1 MADAPPFGPA
11 HGFGLYIHWPYC
23 TRICP
28 YCDFNVY
35 AAKDRDNGPLNAA
48 LLADLGRHADLLA
61 GHPALVSV
69 YLGGGTPSLMAPEDI
84 AALIETADRCFGL
97 AADVEITLEANPVDI
112 SRAALESW
120 KAAGVTRLSLGIQS
134 LEDKALTFLGR
145 DHDAA
150 MAKRSVAEALT
161 VFDNLSIDLIYARPG
176 QPQASWKTELNEAL
190 SLGAPHLSLYELTI
204 EERTAFGQR
213 AKRGELVPMD
223 DDDQAD
229 LYELTQD
236 ICEAHGLPAYEV
248 SNHAASK
255 QYQSRHNLTYWR
267 GGDWIGIGPGAHGRL
282 TVEGRRIAT
291 HSAARPADYQ
301 YSVQTPL
308 DRFFLSELSPLD
320 NARELLALGLRSD
333 VGFDLERIARITGSE
348 THAATL
354 QSLIETGLI
363 RQNGPTVSLTREGR
377 LLADRIAAE
386 LSP

>member
-35 AAKDRDNGPLNAA
+35 AAKDRDNAPLNAA
-48 LLADLGRHADLLA
+48 LLSDLGRHADLLA
-61 GHPALVSV
+61 GHPALGSV
-69 YLGGGTPSLMAPEDI
+69 YLGGGTPSLMAPADI
-84 AALIETADRCFGL
+84 AALIKTADQRFGL
-97 AADVEITLEANPVDI
+97 EADAEITLEANPVDI
-112 SRAALESW
+112 NRAALESW

-134 LEDKALTFLGR
+134 LDNEALNFLGR

-150 MAKRSVAEALT
+150 MAQRSVAEALT
-161 VFDNLSIDLIYARPG
+161 VFENLSIDLIYARPG
-176 QPQASWKTELNEAL
+176 QPQASWKTELTDAL
-190 SLGAPHLSLYELTI
+190 TLGAPHLSLYELTI

-213 AKRGELVPMD
+213 ARRGELVPMD

-229 LYELTQD
+229 LYELTHEV
-236 ICEAHGLPAYEV
+236 CEARGLPAYEV

-255 QYQSRHNLTYWR
+255 HYQSHHNMTYWR

-282 TVEGRRIAT
+282 TVDGTRIAT
-291 HSAARPADYQ
+291 HAPARPADYQ
-301 YSVQTPL
+301 LSAQTPL
-308 DRFFLSELSPLD
+308 EPASFSGLSPMD
-320 NARELLALGLRSD
+320 NARELIALGLRAEA
-333 VGFDLERIARITGSE
+333 GFDLERITQVTGSE
-348 THAATL
+348 IDPDGL
-354 QSLIETGLI
+354 KSFVETGLI
-363 RQNGPTVSLTREGR
+363 RQNGSTVSLTRAGR

>member
-11 HGFGLYIHWPYC
+11 HGFGLYVHWPYC

-48 LLADLGRHADLLA
+48 LLEDLGRHADLLV
-61 GHPALVSV
+61 GHPALGSV
-69 YLGGGTPSLMAPEDI
+69 YLGGGTPSLMAPADI
-84 AALIETADRCFGL
+84 AALIETAERRFGL
-97 AADVEITLEANPVDI
+97 EADAEITLEANPVDI
-112 SRAALESW
+112 SLAALESW

-134 LEDKALTFLGR
+134 LEDEALAFLGR

-150 MAKRSVAEALT
+150 MAKRSVADALT

-176 QPQASWKTELNEAL
+176 QPQTSWKTELTEAL
-190 SLGAPHLSLYELTI
+190 SLDAPHLSLYELTI

-282 TVEGRRIAT
+282 TVDGARIAT
-291 HSAARPADYQ
+291 HAAARPAHYQ
-301 YSVQTPL
+301 LSMQMPL
-308 DRFFLSELSPLD
+308 ERSSLSELSPLD
-320 NARELLALGLRSD
+320 NARELLALGLRSEA
-333 VGFDLERIARITGSE
+333 GFDLERIDLVTGRE
-348 THAATL
+348 IDAATL
-354 QSLIETGLI
+354 ASFVDSGLI
-363 RQNGPTVSLTREGR
+363 HQKGQTIALTQEGR

>member
-23 TRICP
+23 SRICP

-61 GHPALVSV
+61 GHPALGSV

-84 AALIETADRCFGL
+84 AALIQTADRRVGL

-112 SRAALESW
+112 SPAALESW

-134 LEDKALTFLGR
+134 LEDEALTFLGR

-150 MAKRSVAEALT
+150 MAKQSVAEALT

-176 QPQASWKTELNEAL
+176 QPQASWQTELTEAL

-248 SNHAASK
+248 SNHASSK
-255 QYQSRHNLTYWR
+255 QFQSRHNLTYWR

-282 TVEGRRIAT
+282 TVGGARIAT
-291 HSAARPADYQ
+291 HAAARPADYEL
-301 YSVQTPL
+301 SVQTPL
-308 DRFFLSELSPLD
+308 DRSSFSELSPLD
-320 NARELLALGLRSD
+320 NARELLALGLRSE
-333 VGFDLERIARITGSE
+333 VGFDLERIARITGNE
-348 THAATL
+348 IDAATL

-377 LLADRIAAE
+377 LLADRVAAE

>member
-23 TRICP
+23 SRICP

-61 GHPALVSV
+61 GHPALGSV

-112 SRAALESW
+112 SPAALESW
-120 KAAGVTRLSLGIQS
+120 KAAGITRLSLGIQS
-134 LEDKALTFLGR
+134 LEDEALTFLGR

-150 MAKRSVAEALT
+150 MAKQSVAEALT

-176 QPQASWKTELNEAL
+176 QPQTSWKTELTEAL

-236 ICEAHGLPAYEV
+236 ISEAHGLPAYEV

-282 TVEGRRIAT
+282 TVDGARIAT
-291 HSAARPADYQ
+291 HAAARPADYQ
-301 YSVQTPL
+301 LSVQTPL
-308 DRFFLSELSPLD
+308 DRSSLIELSPLD
-320 NARELLALGLRSD
+320 NARELLALGLRAD

-348 THAATL
+348 TDATTL